1 MRIPG
6 EGPVYEG
13 EKEAETPEQG
23 SIPSFEEGI
32 GPFQRG
38 VQFIALGF
46 AALCVLLLSG
56 SAHLQ
61 PPRTPSI
68 FFEQNRGQAQSDV
81 RFLSRGAGYNLA
93 FTPDG
98 SHVSLRNSGKL
109 LSFRTTLLGA
119 NSNPA
124 IRGEEKQSGKANY
137 FRGDRSIT
145 DIPTY
150 GRIRYDAIYPGIDLV
165 YYGNQRELE
174 YDFVVRPRAAANSIA
189 LRFDGIESLALNSKG
204 DLLVQVD
211 GTAVV
216 QQKPVV
222 YQEYGKTIDGQYR
235 LISANTV
242 GFDVGPYDH
251 SKALII
257 DPVLSYST
265 FLGGNG
271 DDDPRSIA
279 TDAAGNVYITGST
292 TSTDFAAVGPI
303 QPGNQDPTG
312 ATSDAFVMKLN
323 ASGTALLYSTYL
335 GGADDD
341 VANKIAVDAAGNAI
355 IAGWTTSLSFPT
367 TAGALSRV
375 CSVAAGGSCLD
386 AFVAKLNAEG
396 SALAYSTYLGGTG
409 DDQARGLAV
418 DSGGNAYITG
428 TTASTNFPVTGGA
441 LSTDASSGAFVTKLS
456 VGGAMVY
463 STYLGAGSGAAEPN
477 GIAVDAAG
485 NAYIAGTTASSAAT
499 GTDVFIT
506 KLNPAGTAAVFT
518 QFLRGAKDDAG
529 TAVAVDNSGNVY
541 VTGKTFSV
549 NFPTTLGVVQPASAG
564 PLFRSLDAATTW
576 SAASAGIT
584 RGSLYALA
592 VAPTSASTIFAG
604 ADDDNGGDVFKST
617 DGGGTWLAVSTGLTD
632 ARVHAI
638 AVDPSTASTVYLGT
652 RSAGVFKSTNGGA
665 SWSPSSLKATFVT
678 ALAVD
683 PMTPA
688 TVYAG
693 TDSSGLYKSTD
704 GGTTW
709 TVPSNALTTSTIHN
723 LAIDPATPTTLYA
736 ATSTG
741 VYKTADGGAT
751 WASAN
756 AGIFDENVNA
766 VAISPR
772 NPALLFAGTDSF
784 GIFRSLNRG
793 TYWLAANSGIPGATA
808 GVSVTALTV
817 DSASG
822 TVYAAVGQSNV
833 SRIYKSSDGVNWVPA
848 GLASARV
855 SAITVN
861 GNSNTI
867 TTATVGG
874 SEAFIAKW
882 SASGALVYS
891 TYFGGYRDDTSNAIA
906 VDDAGNAVIA
916 GTTSSL
922 NFPIA
927 NPVQSVF
934 AGGSDL
940 VTDAF
945 AAKLDPSASSIVWST
960 YLGGA
965 SDDFARAVAVDSN
978 GNVYVTGQTGSLDFP
993 IAAALIA
1000 NRPALLNGFV
1010 AKIAANSTSATGLP
1024 YSIAAR
1030 GGMLTTS
1037 QGGSASV
1044 SVGYAAIQP
1053 NTPGAALSG
1062 MAIFGNRQNGVLV
1075 SEAAVP
1081 SSPLIVSGRLYAE
1094 VSTTINTGVAMAN
1107 PNAQPVTVNFHFT
1120 DATGT
1125 DFGQGSTVIPAR
1137 EQIARFL
1144 NEAPFNGGSA
1154 LMGTFTFTASQPVS
1168 VIALRGLTNARSE
1181 FLMTTLPV
1189 ADLSI
1194 APGSGAF
1201 VFPHYADGAG
1211 WTTKLLL
1218 LNTTDAPMS
1227 GSILFCGQA
1236 GCPAA
1241 VQPVASNAYTL
1252 PPRSS
1257 FQFQTTD
1264 AGNTVMT
1271 GSIQVTP
1278 ASGSNAPTGVVVF
1291 EFNSGGVTVS
1301 TAGVPSSG
1309 TSNAFRM
1316 YAESTGTPGQSGS
1329 IQTGV
1334 AIANPGT
1341 AAATV
1346 VFELNSLSGAS
1357 TGLTGSLSIP
1367 AGGQTALFLSQIP
1380 GFGALTSPFQGVL
1393 RVSTSSQGISVIGI
1407 RGRLNERGDFLMTTT
1422 QPTDENRP
1430 PTGPQFFP
1438 HFADGGGFTT
1448 QFILYNG
1455 GADQA
1460 SSGSLQFFSQ
1470 SGQPISLALQ

>member
-1 MRIPG
+1 MMKG
-6 EGPVYEG
+6 NLL
-13 EKEAETPEQG
+13 ASALSQTL
-23 SIPSFEEGI
+23 I
-32 GPFQRG
+32 GR
-38 VQFIALGF
+38 VAGF
-46 AALCVLLLSG
+46 FLAAICLLLLSG
-56 SAHLQ
+56 SVHLHAT
-61 PPRTPSI
+61 RTPSI
-68 FFEQNRGQAQSDV
+68 FFEENRGQANSDV
-81 RFLSRGAGYNLA
+81 RFLAKGSGYHLA
-93 FTPDG
+93 FTPRG
-98 SHVSLRNSGKL
+98 SHLSLRNSGKQ
-109 LSFRTTLLGA
+109 LSFTTTLLGA
-119 NSNPA
+119 NSNPT
-124 IRGEEKQSGKANY
+124 IRGEEKQAGRANY
-137 FRGDRSIT
+137 FRGESSIT

-150 GRIRYDAIYPGIDLV
+150 GRLRYDGIYPGIDLV

-174 YDFVVRPRAAANSIA
+174 YDFVVRPHANANTIA
-189 LRFDGIESLALNSKG
+189 LRFDGIQGVALNQRG
-204 DLLVQVD
+204 DLVVQAD
-211 GTAVV
+211 GTSVV
-216 QQKPVV
+216 QEKPLV
-222 YQEYGKTIDGQYR
+222 YQDNHGVRRTIDGQYR
-235 LISANTV
+235 VISADTV

-251 SKALII
+251 SKALVI
-257 DPVLSYST
+257 DPILSYST

-279 TDAAGNVYITGST
+279 IDAAGNVYLTGST
-292 TSTDFAAVGPI
+292 TSTDFSAIGAI
-303 QPGNQDPTG
+303 QPGNQDPAG
-312 ATSDAFVMKLN
+312 ATSDAFVMKLD

-341 VANKIAVDAAGNAI
+341 VANRIAVDAAGSAI

-375 CSVAAGGSCLD
+375 CRVAAGGGCLD
-386 AFVAKLNAEG
+386 AFVVKLNPDG
-396 SALAYSTYLGGTG
+396 SVLAYSTFLGGSE

-428 TTASTNFPVTGGA
+428 TTASTNFPVTAGA
-441 LSTDASSGAFVTKLS
+441 LSTDPTSGGFVTKLN
-456 VGGAMVY
+456 GAGALVY
-463 STYLGAGSGAAEPN
+463 STYLGAGSGAAEPD

-485 NAYIAGTTASSAAT
+485 NAYIAGTTAPSAAT

-506 KLNPAGTAAVFT
+506 KLNPSGTAAVFT

-529 TAVAVDNSGNVY
+529 NAVAVDTSGNVY

-549 NFPTTLGVVQPASAG
+549 NFPTTSGVVQPVSGG

-576 SAASAGIT
+576 STASAGIT

-592 VAPTSASTIFAG
+592 VAPSSPSTVFAG
-604 ADDDNGGDVFKST
+604 ADDDCGGDVFKST
-617 DGGGTWLAVSTGLTD
+617 DGGSTWVAVSAGVTD

-638 AVDPSTASTVYLGT
+638 AVDPSTASIVYLGT

-665 SWSPSSLKATFVT
+665 SWSPTSLKATFVT
-678 ALAVD
+678 ALTVD
-683 PMTPA
+683 PLTPA

-704 GGTTW
+704 SGATW
-709 TVPSNALTTSTIHN
+709 TAPGTALATSTIHS
-723 LAIDPATPTTLYA
+723 LVIDPATPTNLYA

-741 VYKTADGGAT
+741 VYKSADGGAT
-751 WASAN
+751 WVSAN

-793 TYWLAANSGIPGATA
+793 TYWLSANSGIPGATA

-817 DSASG
+817 DPASG
-822 TVYAAVGQSNV
+822 SVYAAVGQSNV
-833 SRIYKSSDGVNWVPA
+833 SRIYKSSDGINWTPA
-848 GLASARV
+848 GLASTRV
-855 SAITVN
+855 SAITVS

-867 TTATVGG
+867 TTATAGG
-874 SEAFIAKW
+874 SEAFVAKW

-891 TYFGGYRDDTSNAIA
+891 TYIGGYRDDAANAIA

-916 GTTSSL
+916 GATSSL

-927 NPVQSVF
+927 NAVQSVF
-934 AGGSDL
+934 GGGSDL

-945 AAKLDPSASSIVWST
+945 AVKLNPSASSISWST

-978 GNVYVTGQTGSLDFP
+978 GSVVVAGQTGSVDFP
-993 IAAALIA
+993 TASALIA

-1010 AKIAANSTSATGLP
+1010 AKISVNSTSAAGL
-1024 YSIAAR
+1024 SFSVAAR

-1037 QGGSASV
+1037 QGGSAAV
-1044 SVGYAAIQP
+1044 TAGYAAIQP
-1053 NTPGAALSG
+1053 NTAGAALSG

-1081 SSPLIVSGRLYAE
+1081 SSPLIISGRLYAE
-1094 VSTTINTGVAMAN
+1094 VSSTVNTGVAMAN
-1107 PNAQPVTVNFHFT
+1107 PNAQPVTINFHFT
-1120 DATGT
+1120 DAAGA

-1144 NEAPFNGGSA
+1144 NEPPFTAGSA

-1168 VIALRGLTNARSE
+1168 VVALRGLTNARSE

-1189 ADLSI
+1189 ADLSV
-1194 APGSGAF
+1194 APGSCAF
-1201 VFPHYADGAG
+1201 VFPHYADGGG

-1218 LNTTDAPMS
+1218 VNTTDTPMS
-1227 GSILFCGQA
+1227 GTILFCGQA

-1241 VQPVASNAYTL
+1241 VQPVASNAYAL

-1257 FQFQTTD
+1257 FQFQTADT
-1264 AGNTVMT
+1264 GNTVMT
-1271 GSIQVTP
+1271 GSIRVTP
-1278 ASGSNAPTGVVVF
+1278 ASGGNAPAGVVVF

-1316 YAESTGTPGQSGS
+1316 YAESSGIPGQIGS

-1341 AAATV
+1341 STAAV
-1346 VFELNSLSGAS
+1346 VFELNALSSAP

-1380 GFGALTSPFQGVL
+1380 GFGALTTPFQGVL
-1393 RVSTSSQGISVIGI
+1393 RVSTPSQGISVIGI

-1422 QPTDENRP
+1422 PPTDENRP
-1430 PTGPQFFP
+1430 PAGPQFFP

-1470 SGQPISLALQ
+1470 SGQPVSLALQ